1 MHFKAHSRQPEKDV
15 DCDWILVDGAILAY
29 MCVCV
34 CVSINIIICVNMY
47 IYIYIDTSTE
57 RERDEDKES
66 VHEKSTRADMHTA
79 IPHCKIRVHE

>member
-29 MCVCV
+29 VYVCV
-34 CVSINIIICVNMY
+34 CVYKHNHMCKHV
-47 IYIYIDTSTE
+47 YIYIDTSTE
-57 RERDEDKES
+57 RERDKDKES

-79 IPHCKIRVHE
+79 IPHCKIRVHK